1 METTPIDLSKLSDV
15 VKNEV
20 VKKTEYNELV
30 LKVNVIQTSDSNFL
44 EKTDYDPKIG
54 EIEKNILDHDY
65 AKYITT
71 QELNKL
77 TTENF
82 TARLKK
88 ANLATKADIDD
99 FAEKTV
105 KLTKSSEPDKQRY
118 SGYCI
123 GFDAH
128 YQTVAGTKISLF
140 LALIIVLLCMS
151 IIKKKIFRSW

>member
-1 METTPIDLSKLSDV
+1 MTQKL
-15 VKNEV
+15 VK
-20 VKKTEYNELV
+20 
-30 LKVNVIQTSDSNFL
+30 LK
-44 EKTDYDPKIG
+44 
-54 EIEKNILDHDY
+54 KNILDHDH
-65 AKYITT
+65 AKYSTT

-77 TTENF
+77 TAENL

-105 KLTKSSEPDKQRY
+105 KLTKSSDPDKQRY
-118 SGYCI
+118 SGYCT

-140 LALIIVLLCMS
+140 LALIIVLLCML